1 MTQKQS
7 VSVRI
12 AGEEHVIRASAEPD
26 YTRRCA
32 SYVDERIMEIRE
44 KAGLLESHKAAILAA
59 LSITD
64 DLLQRT
70 IEPCQRC
77 LADAGLEPEDIEAFE
92 RTLQRILGNLVEHD
106 RRKET

>member
-1 MTQKQS
+1 MIEKRS

-32 SYVDERIMEIRE
+32 SYVDGRIMEIRD

-64 DLLQRT
+64 ELLQTQKELRRLRA
-70 IEPCQRC
+70 EVSQQAGE
-77 LADAGLEPEDIEAFE
+77 LARRLEAGLTEPE
-92 RTLQRILGNLVEHD
+92 RP
-106 RRKET
+106 

>member
-1 MTQKQS
+1 MTEKQS

-32 SYVDERIMEIRE
+32 SYVDERIMEIRT
-44 KAGLLESHKAAILAA
+44 KAGLLETHKAAILAA

-64 DLLQRT
+64 ELLQTEKELQRLRT
-70 IEPCQRC
+70 EVSKEAAA
-77 LADAGLEPEDIEAFE
+77 LAERLQAGLPDASPS
-92 RTLQRILGNLVEHD
+92 
-106 RRKET
+106 

>member
-64 DLLQRT
+64 ELLQT
-70 IEPCQRC
+70 QKE
-77 LADAGLEPEDIEAFE
+77 
-92 RTLQRILGNLVEHD
+92 LQRLRSDVSQEAAQLA
-106 RRKET
+106 RRLEAALPGGPATS

>member
-1 MTQKQS
+1 MTEKQS

-32 SYVDERIMEIRE
+32 AYVDERIMEIRT

-64 DLLQRT
+64 ELLQT
-70 IEPCQRC
+70 EK
-77 LADAGLEPEDIEAFE
+77 E
-92 RTLQRILGNLVEHD
+92 LQRLRSEVSREAGALAERLEAGVRAEG
-106 RRKET
+106 TP